1 MESGLEELRSHDDDL
16 IESPSHIHTSAQDI
30 SDSSTKV
37 LEESSEPQEQ
47 EKDRQKQLV
56 HYSLTTAFAGEEK
69 DERKVKDEREE
80 SEGKES
86 ESAKESKPSTEA
98 GATPSL
104 AADSQNEPQEEH
116 QGHSAAE
123 QDDDEL
129 QTDLSHELHTAIEN
143 DDLNM
148 VAKVLDEGADLETEF
163 FYKFDPDFNVSRGLT
178 PLLLAAGL
186 GRGDIL
192 RLLLDRGA
200 NTSAR
205 TIETKGTA
213 LYLAARSGRLS
224 TAEILLEKCGGII
237 LEESND
243 HGRKPLGAAARNG
256 HLDVVEFLISR
267 GADVSATDNSDQ
279 TALHL
284 ASYGGNSRI
293 AQRLLEENPELL
305 EVRNNDGDTSF
316 ASAARCGH
324 LNLVEY
330 LLSQKADMYAKD
342 VDGGTGWH
350 QSAERG
356 HIDVVRKLFLED
368 PGFRD
373 TQDDFQNTAL
383 ILAAGRGHVHIVE
396 QLLSWGSDIDARR
409 FNNSGAIHQAARC
422 GHVKMAELL
431 LRQRR
436 DLLHSR
442 GFNGRTPFS
451 MAAEEGQLAMC
462 EFLAEEGADITTMDQ
477 DEDQPLHLAAAFG
490 HLPIVERLLQMNQ
503 DLLNVRGNLGQTA
516 LFQALVYST
525 STVGDYLLFQKNADT
540 SIIDQNSATMLHAA
554 AEKGHLKVSK
564 YILKTHPEIIDYKD
578 IKGHTA
584 LALASSFGHSDFVID
599 LLNEGADATLKNEL
613 GRTPLHIACYKGYLE
628 ITRLLSSPQ
637 AKYRSRNS
645 QMVYIGAS
653 DNDGDTALVDAI
665 TENHTSIA
673 LHILETDVFFPQ
685 SPSSVDP
692 YVSRDKEKTKV
703 EDFLMNLLQE
713 ESGETKPKMEAAI
726 YWAIANGRKSLLS
739 KFVSD
744 HGLDLKSW
752 NRGGLSCTHVA
763 SFGDNVD
770 LMKYLLLDQ
779 GCSFTS
785 DPSGISPFHIA
796 VKYNQVDLV
805 QKLILWL
812 DKPAT
817 DDGSASSIEP
827 EDFALREIHGTENG
841 ASRAI
846 LKKQN
851 DGHTS
856 ISLAASGR
864 YENHRRLELLLWD
877 TLDRSIKQNKIFA
890 PGQELDEEAH
900 LILELAAQF
909 DDPGTEIHLR
919 AYLNC
924 MMQTEAAPAEDTTL
938 RLAVH
943 CQLPVVVWWLLSNGG
958 YRSGNHIEDAQCL
971 VAEWDKRDEHGRYTQ
986 IHIRDD
992 IKEIMNEVLENP
1004 PPLLKQEAWRYEEK
1018 PPEFQHK
1025 KEKFSSLKGTV
1036 IDFFHEGHMA
1046 SFQLKRRPISAII
1059 YEEGPQKIMEPGK
1072 YGDLKSIKDKLTQ
1085 KPDEAPL
1092 KRRKDNHQKTFEY
1105 TSGDDASGAQFKKP
1119 KARRI
1124 NGPTSNAEL
1133 EESNTKRK
1141 ENDPTLAAPML
1152 NEKTTE
1158 ARKPLDLRWIHIP
1171 ENNVSSELYLWIS
1184 SLSCHVY

>member
-1 MESGLEELRSHDDDL
+1 M
-16 IESPSHIHTSAQDI
+16 
-30 SDSSTKV
+30 
-37 LEESSEPQEQ
+37 
-47 EKDRQKQLV
+47 
-56 HYSLTTAFAGEEK
+56 
-69 DERKVKDEREE
+69 
-80 SEGKES
+80 
-86 ESAKESKPSTEA
+86 KESKPSTEA

-104 AADSQNEPQEEH
+104 PTGSQNEPQEEH
-116 QGHSAAE
+116 HEHSAGE
-123 QDDDEL
+123 QDDDQL
-129 QTDLSHELHTAIEN
+129 QTDLNHELHIAIEN

-148 VAKVLDEGADLETEF
+148 VTKVLDEGADLEARF
-163 FYKFDPDFNVSRGLT
+163 FYRFNPDFDVSRGLT

-186 GRGDIL
+186 GLGDIFQ
-192 RLLLDRGA
+192 LLLDRGA
-200 NTSAR
+200 DISAR
-205 TIETKGTA
+205 TTDLEEPAFYI
-213 LYLAARSGRLS
+213 AARCGRMS
-224 TAEILLEKCGGII
+224 TMEIVLEKSGADT
-237 LEESND
+237 LEDSNNQ
-243 HGRKPLGAAARNG
+243 GRRPLGAAAING
-256 HLDVVEFLISR
+256 HLDVVNFLISR
-267 GADVSATDNSDQ
+267 GADV
-279 TALHL
+279 TAKDGDGFSSLHL
-284 ASYGGNSRI
+284 ATYEGELSI
-293 AQRLLEENPELL
+293 AQRLLAENPELL
-305 EVRNNDGDTSF
+305 EDRDCNGDTSF
-316 ASAARCGH
+316 AIAASLGF
-324 LNLVEY
+324 LPLVEFFMT
-330 LLSQKADMYAKD
+330 QKADIYAKGRY
-342 VDGGTGWH
+342 GGTGWH
-350 QSAERG
+350 LSAKEG
-356 HIDVVRKLFLED
+356 HIDVIKKLFHHD

-373 TQDDFQNTAL
+373 TQNDLQETAL
-383 ILAAGRGHVHIVE
+383 ILAAGDGHVSVVE

-409 FNNSGAIHQAARC
+409 YNDNGAIHGAARY

-477 DEDQPLHLAAAFG
+477 DENQPIHLAAAFG
-490 HLPIVERLLQMNQ
+490 HLPIVESLLRMNQ
-503 DLLNVRGNLGQTA
+503 DLLNARGNLGQTA
-516 LFQALVYST
+516 LFQALMYST

-540 SIIDQNSATMLHAA
+540 SIVDRNSATILHAA
-554 AEKGHLKVSK
+554 AHRGHIKASK
-564 YILKTHPEIIDYKD
+564 YILQTHPEIIDYKD

-584 LALASSFGHSDFVID
+584 LAIASTFGYSDFVID
-599 LLNEGADATLKNEL
+599 LLNEGADATLKNQS
-613 GRTPLHIACYKGYLE
+613 GRTPLHIACCNGYLE
-628 ITRLLSSPQ
+628 ITRLLSGPQ

-645 QMVYIGAS
+645 QIAYIGAN
-653 DNDGDTALVDAI
+653 DNDGDTALIDAI
-665 TENHTSIA
+665 TESHTSIA
-673 LHILETDVFFPQ
+673 LHLLETDIFFPQ
-685 SPSSVDP
+685 SPSNVDP

-713 ESGETKPKMEAAI
+713 ESGEAKPKIEAAT
-726 YWAIANGRKSLLS
+726 YWAISNGRKSLLS

-752 NRGGLSCTHVA
+752 SRGGLSCTHVA

-779 GCSFTS
+779 GCPLTC
-785 DPSGISPFHIA
+785 DPNGISPFHIA

-805 QKLILWL
+805 QKMILWL

-817 DDGSASSIEP
+817 DDGSVSSIEP
-827 EDFALREIHGTENG
+827 EDLALREIHGTRNG
-841 ASRAI
+841 ARCAI
-846 LKKQN
+846 LKKQK

-864 YENHRRLELLLWD
+864 YENHRRLEALLWD
-877 TLDRSIKQNKIFA
+877 TLDRSIEQNKIFA

-919 AYLNC
+919 AYLNR
-924 MMQTEAAPAEDTTL
+924 MMQAEAAPVEDTTL

-986 IHIRDD
+986 VHIRKD

-1018 PPEFQHK
+1018 LPEFQHK

-1036 IDFFHEGHMA
+1036 IDFFHEGHTA

-1072 YGDLKSIKDKLTQ
+1072 YGDLKSIKDKITQ
-1085 KPDEAPL
+1085 KPDGPPL
-1092 KRRKDNHQKTFEY
+1092 KWRKDKHQKTFDH
-1105 TSGDDASGAQFKKP
+1105 TSGDDTSGALVKKP
-1119 KARRI
+1119 KASRT
-1124 NGPTSNAEL
+1124 NGPTSNVEL

-1141 ENDPTLAAPML
+1141 TNDPTWAAPML
-1152 NEKTTE
+1152 SEKTTE
-1158 ARKPLDLRWIHIP
+1158 ARKPPDLRWIHIP

-1184 SLSCHVY
+1184 GLLCPVY

>member
-1 MESGLEELRSHDDDL
+1 MESGLEELRGHDDDL
-16 IESPSHIHTSAQDI
+16 VESPSQVHLSAQDI
-30 SDSSTKV
+30 SDLPIKV
-37 LEESSEPQEQ
+37 PGESPEPREQ
-47 EKDRQKQLV
+47 EK
-56 HYSLTTAFAGEEK
+56 T
-69 DERKVKDEREE
+69 
-80 SEGKES
+80 
-86 ESAKESKPSTEA
+86 

-104 AADSQNEPQEEH
+104 PTDSQNEPHEEH
-116 QGHSAAE
+116 QEHSPGE
-123 QDDDEL
+123 QNDDQL

-143 DDLNM
+143 DDLN
-148 VAKVLDEGADLETEF
+148 VVTKLLDEGADLEAQF
-163 FYKFDPDFNVSRGLT
+163 FYRFDPGFEVSCGLT

-186 GRGDIL
+186 GHGDIL

-200 NTSAR
+200 NVAAR
-205 TIETKGTA
+205 TIEIGGTA

-224 TAEILLEKCGGII
+224 TVEILLEKCGEII
-237 LEESND
+237 LEESNNQ
-243 HGRKPLGAAARNG
+243 GRKPLGAAARNG
-256 HLDVVEFLISR
+256 HLDIVELLISR
-267 GADVSATDNSDQ
+267 GADVSATDNNDH

-284 ASYGGNSRI
+284 ASCKGDSRI
-293 AQRLLEENPELL
+293 VQRLLEESPKLL
-305 EVRNNDGDTSF
+305 EVQNDEGDTSF
-316 ASAARCGH
+316 AFAARCGH
-324 LNLVEY
+324 LNVVEY
-330 LLSQKADMYAKD
+330 LLSQKADIYAKD
-342 VDGGTGWH
+342 VEGATAWH

-356 HIDVVRKLFLED
+356 QIDVVKKLYLED
-368 PGFRD
+368 PGFCD
-373 TQDDFQNTAL
+373 TQDDRQNTAL
-383 ILAAGRGHVHIVE
+383 ILAAEGGHVHIVE

-409 FNNSGAIHQAARC
+409 YDNDGAIHLAARY
-422 GHVKMAELL
+422 GHVKMAEFL

-442 GFNGRTPFS
+442 GFHGRAPFS
-451 MAAEEGQLAMC
+451 TAAEEGQLAMC

-477 DEDQPLHLAAAFG
+477 DEDQPIHLAAAFG
-490 HLPIVERLLQMNQ
+490 HLPIVESLLDINQ
-503 DLLNVRGNLGQTA
+503 DLLNARGYLGQTA
-516 LFQALVYST
+516 LFQALMYS
-525 STVGDYLLFQKNADT
+525 SSDVGDCLLFQKDADI
-540 SIIDQNSATMLHAA
+540 SIIDQNSATILHAA
-554 AEKGHLKVSK
+554 AYNGHLKVSK
-564 YILKTHPEIIDYKD
+564 HILKAHPEIIDYKD
-578 IKGHTA
+578 IKGRTA
-584 LALASSFGHSDFVID
+584 LSLACALGYSDFVID
-599 LLNEGADATLKNEL
+599 LLNEGADATLKTQN
-613 GRTPLHIACYKGYLE
+613 GRTPLHIACYNGFLE

-645 QMVYIGAS
+645 QIAYIGAS
-653 DNDGDTALVDAI
+653 DNEGDTALVDAI
-665 TENHTSIA
+665 SENHTSIA
-673 LHILETDVFFPQ
+673 LHILEMDVLFPQ

-692 YVSRDKEKTKV
+692 YVSRDKERTKV
-703 EDFLMNLLQE
+703 EDFLMNLLRE
-713 ESGETKPKMEAAI
+713 ESGEAKPNMEAAI

-779 GCSFTS
+779 GCSLTS
-785 DPSGISPFHIA
+785 DPNGISPFHIA

-805 QKLILWL
+805 QKMILWL

-827 EDFALREIHGTENG
+827 EDLALREIHGTRNG
-841 ASRAI
+841 ARCAI

-864 YENHRRLELLLWD
+864 YENHRKLEALLWD
-877 TLDRSIKQNKIFA
+877 TLDRSIEQNKTFA

-919 AYLNC
+919 AYLNR
-924 MMQTEAAPAEDTTL
+924 MMQAEAASAQNTTL

-971 VAEWDKRDEHGRYTQ
+971 VAEWDKGDEHGRYTQ
-986 IHIRDD
+986 IHTRDD
-992 IKEIMNEVLENP
+992 IKEIMNEVFENP
-1004 PPLLKQEAWRYEEK
+1004 PPLLKQEPWRYEEK

-1036 IDFFHEGHMA
+1036 IDFFHEGHTA
-1046 SFQLKRRPISAII
+1046 SFQLKRRAISAII
-1059 YEEGPQKIMEPGK
+1059 YEDGPQKIMEPGK
-1072 YGDLKSIKDKLTQ
+1072 YGDLKSIKDKITQ
-1085 KPDEAPL
+1085 KPDGPPL
-1092 KRRKDNHQKTFEY
+1092 KRRKDMHGKTVDH
-1105 TSGDDASGAQFKKP
+1105 TSGDDTSGALVKKP

-1124 NGPTSNAEL
+1124 NGLTSNVEL

-1141 ENDPTLAAPML
+1141 DNDPNLAAPML
-1152 NEKTTE
+1152 SEKTTE

-1184 SLSCHVY
+1184 GLSCPVY